1 MRPEGGPFLK
11 IVSTTLFKYLFGV
24 IGIILISCAP
34 VLFKFHHFFDLQLFF
49 STFSGVVKDFFTP
62 AEWHLHYI
70 ALNTLE
76 TKYISFLQ
84 YFTGPYIYSMSI
96 LIASLL
102 ISLIISFVLSI
113 VTFLSKGFPK
123 KFLLQT
129 TKILESFPDFSF
141 VFLIQIVVVYVYLKT
156 DILILQFYSLGDNLV
171 YIAPILCLSILPTL
185 LFFKLFI
192 LLFEEEWGKSYVEL
206 ARSKGLNNFEVLLKH
221 CTSNVLKSLFFQ
233 SKSIVWLSISS
244 LLIIEYLFGINGILY
259 YLRADFSPTGTSFI
273 LLSIFTP
280 FFFFYKVAERIVDK
294 EQIMRNVIFDNL
306 NLSLLSIQQIKSL
319 PIFRKKDS
327 RPGISATL
335 KRVRINLFK
344 HLNIKIP
351 VLIVFGLLLTSFMY
365 FIIFDDKIVPINY
378 IYNEKGEMIS
388 ISPHPP
394 SSYAIFGTD
403 PVGYPILQKVI
414 IGIKY
419 TIIITLVI
427 ATTRIVAGYLF
438 AILYVF
444 YSNNKIR
451 VAINSIADGMHFL
464 PLSLLTY
471 ILLIPIL
478 RNMTGIWETT
488 LMERLI
494 FQIVIM
500 SVIVLPV
507 TTSSIGNEMNETLKK
522 EYVQSSVVMGGSLI
536 WILIKHLNPVLWP
549 KILLLWTQHIVQ
561 VLQMFVHLGI
571 LSLFV
576 GGSMHG
582 VPDISELSGMIAI
595 SREVF
600 MTKQYWM
607 ILPPLFTFMLLIYC
621 FNTIAN
627 GISKKP
633 IFFSKNE

>member
-1 MRPEGGPFLK
+1 MK
-11 IVSTTLFKYLFGV
+11 ILPITLFKYLLGV
-24 IGIILISCAP
+24 IGIILISCTP
-34 VLFKFHHFFDLQLFF
+34 ILFTLNGSFNIQLF
-49 STFSGVVKDFFTP
+49 ST
-62 AEWHLHYI
+62 
-70 ALNTLE
+70 
-76 TKYISFLQ
+76 SFLGVIKDLFNPSEW
-84 YFTGPYIYSMSI
+84 YIRYIVFTTQKTINVSFIDYVKGPYVYSMLI
-96 LIASLL
+96 LVVSLL
-102 ISLIISFVLSI
+102 VSLIVSFILSFI
-113 VTFLSKGFPK
+113 TLLSKGFIK
-123 KFLLQT
+123 KLLLQT

-141 VFLIQIVVVYVYLKT
+141 IFLIQIVVVQVYLKT

-192 LLFEEEWGKSYVEL
+192 LLFEEEWEKSYVEL
-206 ARSKGLNNFEVLLKH
+206 ARSKGLSNFEVLLKH

-233 SKSIVWLSISS
+233 SKSIVWLSLSS

-259 YLRADFSPTGTSFI
+259 YLRSDFSPTGTTFI

-280 FFFFYKVAERIVDK
+280 FFFFYTIAERIVDK
-294 EQIMRNVIFDNL
+294 EKIERNVIFNNL
-306 NLSLLSIQQIKSL
+306 NLSFLSIQQIKSL
-319 PIFRKKDS
+319 NIFRKKDS
-327 RPGISATL
+327 RPGTGTGISATL
-335 KRVRINLFK
+335 KRVRLNLLK
-344 HLNIKIP
+344 YLNIKIP
-351 VLIVFGLLLTSFMY
+351 ILIVFGLLLISFMY
-365 FIIFDDKIVPINY
+365 FIVFDDKIDLINY
-378 IYNEKGEMIS
+378 IYNEEGEMIS

-403 PVGYPILQKVI
+403 PLGYPILQQLIV
-414 IGIKY
+414 GIKY
-419 TIIITLVI
+419 TILITLAI
-427 ATTRIVAGYLF
+427 ATIRIATGYLF

-444 YSNNKIR
+444 YFNNRLR

-471 ILLIPIL
+471 ILLVPIL
-478 RNMTGIWETT
+478 RNITGVWETT

-500 SVIVLPV
+500 SFVVLPI
-507 TTSSIGNEMNETLKK
+507 TTSSIGNEMDETLKK
-522 EYVQSSVVMGGSLI
+522 EYVQSSVLLGGSLI
-536 WILIKHLNPVLWP
+536 WILIKHLNPHLWP

-571 LSLFV
+571 LALFV
-576 GGSMHG
+576 GGSTYG
-582 VPDISELSGMIAI
+582 VPIIYELSGMIAI

-627 GISKKP
+627 GISQKP
-633 IFFSKNE
+633 IYFSKKD

>member
-1 MRPEGGPFLK
+1 M
-11 IVSTTLFKYLFGV
+11 
-24 IGIILISCAP
+24 
-34 VLFKFHHFFDLQLFF
+34 
-49 STFSGVVKDFFTP
+49 
-62 AEWHLHYI
+62 
-70 ALNTLE
+70 
-76 TKYISFLQ
+76 
-84 YFTGPYIYSMSI
+84 
-96 LIASLL
+96 
-102 ISLIISFVLSI
+102 
-113 VTFLSKGFPK
+113 
-123 KFLLQT
+123 
-129 TKILESFPDFSF
+129 
-141 VFLIQIVVVYVYLKT
+141 
-156 DILILQFYSLGDNLV
+156 

-273 LLSIFTP
+273 LISIFTP
-280 FFFFYKVAERIVDK
+280 FFFFYTVAERIVDK
-294 EQIMRNVIFDNL
+294 EQIMRNVIFNNF

-327 RPGISATL
+327 RSGISATL
-335 KRVRINLFK
+335 TTGRKNLFK
-344 HLNIKIP
+344 SLNIKIP

-365 FIIFDDKIVPINY
+365 FIIFDDQIDQINY
-378 IYNEKGEMIS
+378 IYNKEGEMLS

-394 SSYAIFGTD
+394 SSSILFGTD
-403 PVGYPILQKVI
+403 PYGFSILQQLIV
-414 IGIKY
+414 GIKY

-451 VAINSIADGMHFL
+451 IAINSIADGMHFL

-471 ILLIPIL
+471 ILLMPVL
-478 RNMTGIWETT
+478 KNFTGIWETT

-576 GGSMHG
+576 GGSTYG

-633 IFFSKNE
+633 IFFYKND

>member
-1 MRPEGGPFLK
+1 MK
-11 IVSTTLFKYLFGV
+11 ILSTTLFKYLFGV

-34 VLFKFHHFFDLQLFF
+34 VLFKLHHFFDLQLFF

-62 AEWHLHYI
+62 AEWHLSYI
-70 ALNTLE
+70 SLNTLE
-76 TKYISFLQ
+76 AKYISFFE

-113 VTFLSKGFPK
+113 VTFLSKDFPK

-129 TKILESFPDFSF
+129 AKILESFPDFSF

-171 YIAPILCLSILPTL
+171 YLAPILCLSILPTL

-221 CTSNVLKSLFFQ
+221 CTSNVLKSVFFQ
-233 SKSIVWLSISS
+233 SKSIVWLSLSS

-280 FFFFYKVAERIVDK
+280 FFFFYTVAERIVDK
-294 EQIMRNVIFDNL
+294 EQIMRNVIFNNL

-327 RPGISATL
+327 SPGISATL
-335 KRVRINLFK
+335 TTGRKNLFK
-344 HLNIKIP
+344 SLNIKIP

-365 FIIFDDKIVPINY
+365 FIIFDDQIDQINY
-378 IYNEKGEMIS
+378 IYNKEGEMLS

-394 SSYAIFGTD
+394 SSSILFGTD
-403 PVGYPILQKVI
+403 PYGFSILQQLIV
-414 IGIKY
+414 GIKY
-419 TIIITLVI
+419 TILITLVI

-471 ILLIPIL
+471 ILLMPVL
-478 RNMTGIWETT
+478 KNFTGIWETT

-536 WILIKHLNPVLWP
+536 WILIKHLNPILWP

-576 GGSMHG
+576 GGSTYG

-633 IFFSKNE
+633 IFFSKND